1 MIDTPL
7 AFGALASYED
17 EIYPVS
23 RITAGAMGEPGHRL
37 FILQIHIGAE
47 PFTWVIEKDHALAL
61 SRAIPELLADVRL
74 EFPELGDPL
83 VAAAPNLELSQP
95 LDPIFRVGSLGV
107 SYDRM
112 HDMIVL
118 TLVDSQLMRD
128 DIEQDADEPQEQN
141 IYTTRGQALL
151 LSHQAAHVIAAGRAL
166 CPGCGEPIDEF
177 GHFCLPP
184 SARQRRAGEYLH

>member
-7 AFGALASYED
+7 GFGALASYED
-17 EIYPVS
+17 DIYPVS
-23 RITAGAMGEPGHRL
+23 RITAGALGEPGQRVFL
-37 FILQIHIGAE
+37 LQIHIGEE
-47 PFTWVIEKDHALAL
+47 PFSWVIEKEHALAL
-61 SRAIPELLADVRL
+61 SRAIPELLADVRS
-74 EFPELGDPL
+74 EFPELGEPL

-95 LDPIFRVGSLGV
+95 LDPICRVGSLGV

-118 TLVDSQLMRD
+118 SLVDAELLRD

-151 LSHQAAHVIAAGRAL
+151 LARQAGQVVAAGRAL

-177 GHFCLPP
+177 GHFCLPL